1 MITHK
6 RSGLLISKFS
16 LRKFFRQLINYVGS
30 DSRKSCFK
38 RNHDIVETL
47 PSFFWLFITSS
58 GHGKNSLQKSRQH
71 FWIFVFLYIKIEIRS
86 WNFFHAPDLVY
97 NQYFPVTTTTWLS
110 IKVIMKSLSSFFTY
124 LLGSQFVQF
133 FIDIYN
139 YFDSL

>member
-16 LRKFFRQLINYVGS
+16 LRKFFRYLINYVGS

-38 RNHDIVETL
+38 RNHDIVGTL
-47 PSFFWLFITSS
+47 PSLLGSLSSS

-97 NQYFPVTTTTWLS
+97 NQYFPVTTTWLS